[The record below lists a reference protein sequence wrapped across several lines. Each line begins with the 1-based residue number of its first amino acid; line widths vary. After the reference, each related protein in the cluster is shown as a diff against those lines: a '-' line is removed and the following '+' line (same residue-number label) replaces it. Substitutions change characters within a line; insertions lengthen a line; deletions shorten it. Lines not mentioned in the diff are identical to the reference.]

1 MTPTQTLD
9 DIENLLS
16 LMAESEVAIA
26 VNKTVVDWLTSPRVQ
41 RITWSNNRSVPG
53 WLFRTDAGTFEEYRG
68 WIEHSG
74 YAAVL
79 LDGAILQ
86 ISFDFSGP
94 ELVGHRLLYFP
105 CPFDLDHSLLMDEDL
120 SLLEIID
127 LYANPIKANEI
138 RLRSP
143 VRFDYTRGDTNPN
156 HPPSHMT
163 FQWRRVRLPV
173 SAPLSLGHFVH
184 FVFKYFYPDLWSIH
198 QFIREWPVDEILGDS
213 SSLNGTYLSL
223 VAPTGDLT
231 AAAGQF

>member
-1 MTPTQTLD
+1 MTPNQTLA

-16 LMAESEVAIA
+16 LMAEAEVAIA
-26 VNKTVVDWLTSPRVQ
+26 VNKIVANWLTSPRVQ
-41 RITWSNNRSVPG
+41 RITWSSNNSVPG
-53 WLFRTDAGTFEEYRG
+53 WLFRTDSGSFKEYRG

-86 ISFDFSGP
+86 ISFDFSGL

-105 CPFDLDHSLLMDEDL
+105 CPFDLDRSLLMDATL
-120 SLLEIID
+120 SLVDIID
-127 LYANPIKANEI
+127 LYADPMNSNEF

-143 VRFDYTRGDTNPN
+143 VRFDYLKGDTTPG
-156 HPPSHMT
+156 HTPSHLT

-184 FVFKYFYPDLWSIH
+184 FVFKYFYPDLWSVH
-198 QFIREWPVDEILGDS
+198 QFIREWPVDDTQEDS
-213 SSLNGTYLSL
+213 EELNETHLNL
-223 VAPTGDLT
+223 VSPS
-231 AAAGQF
+231 